1 MHVRLCTIPIDD
13 GKMSPIRGV
22 SQASRLSLMD
32 AAVAT
37 GVAVDAEAY
46 MASEQGADLAAD
58 DPYGLDVDEARS
70 LTLWGELY
78 PILNSLLQER
88 DRDALKPFFH
98 YEYLLLLLLAR
109 DKLPEY
115 VGTVWRGVKGV
126 DLRDKFPQGK
136 EIFWWAFSSATKK
149 LSTLQNP
156 MFLGTEGVRT
166 VFNIQVHSGVDIV
179 RYSIYQEG
187 ASEAEV
193 LLYPGTKLKVIDTME
208 MGGGLF
214 MVHLEEMVVPVQLI
228 Q

>member
-1 MHVRLCTIPIDD
+1 MPPRTHDKRGSDIRLANRTVANVRLL
-13 GKMSPIRGV
+13 R
-22 SQASRLSLMD
+22 
-32 AAVAT
+32 
-37 GVAVDAEAY
+37 
-46 MASEQGADLAAD
+46 
-58 DPYGLDVDEARS
+58 
-70 LTLWGELY
+70 
-78 PILNSLLQER
+78 ER
-88 DRDALKPFFH
+88 DRKALKPFFH
-98 YEYLLLLLLAR
+98 YLLLLLLAR
-109 DKLPEY
+109 DKLPKY

-126 DLRDKFPQGK
+126 DLRDKFPEGK

-214 MVHLEEMVVPVQLI
+214 MVHLEEVNVPVQLI